1 MSFPSG
7 PSGAQ
12 GGYPG
17 PPPQQPA
24 PGYGPP
30 SARPNPL
37 ANLSMADLLALV
49 VTALA
54 LVSYFCS
61 YSGAASGLDIQVMV
75 LLAGGLLAVLHVMPK
90 APRTLLPFA
99 AVLSVV
105 GGLSVLAAV
114 IQFSGGSM
122 PTIVIIILIMS
133 LLQMLAA
140 AGALLLD
147 YEIVKLAPKPAPAP
161 YIPPSGG
168 YQPPAQATTTFA
180 PAGPPSGQTQAQPP
194 YSSQGAPPRPTHQAT
209 HYMQQPG
216 QISQPGTPPG
226 GSPEQG

>member
-12 GGYPG
+12 GGYQ
-17 PPPQQPA
+17 PPQQPA

-49 VTALA
+49 VTLLA

-61 YSGAASGLDIQVMV
+61 YSGSAAGLDTQVMV
-75 LLAGGLLAVLHVMPK
+75 LLAGGLLAVLHMMPR

-99 AVLSVV
+99 AMLSVV
-105 GGLSVLAAV
+105 GGLSVLASV
-114 IQFSGGSM
+114 IQYSGGSM

-147 YEIVKLAPKPAPAP
+147 YEVIKLAPKPAP

-180 PAGPPSGQTQAQPP
+180 PANPPSGQSPAQQP
-194 YSSQGAPPRPTHQAT
+194 YSPPSAPQRPSHQAT

-216 QISQPGTPPG
+216 QISQPGTPPD
-226 GSPEQG
+226 GSPEQS

>member
-1 MSFPSG
+1 MSYPSG

-17 PPPQQPA
+17 QQPPQAA

-49 VTALA
+49 VAALA

-61 YSGAASGLDIQVMV
+61 YTGAAAGLDTQVMV
-75 LLAGGLLAVLHVMPK
+75 LLAGGLLAILHVMPK
-90 APRTLLPFA
+90 APRSLLPFA
-99 AVLSVV
+99 GVLSVV

-114 IQFSGGSM
+114 IQSSGGSM

-140 AGALLLD
+140 VGALLLD

-168 YQPPAQATTTFA
+168 YQPPSQATATFA
-180 PAGPPSGQTQAQPP
+180 PANPSSGPQQAQQP
-194 YSSQGAPPRPTHQAT
+194 YQQQPAPQRPTHQAT

-216 QISQPGTPPG
+216 QISQTPPG
-226 GSPEQG
+226 GSQEQG